1 MEQFER
7 NIADFLQGEFAS
19 DSPFGQERGIGN
31 IDDDDIHV
39 PNTVAF

>member
-7 NIADFLQGEFAS
+7 NTVDFLQGEEAS
-19 DSPFGQERGIGN
+19 IGN

-39 PNTVAF
+39 PNVVEFQSIIENL